1 MVTVIGCHDG
11 HNASACLLKDGEL
24 VYAIQEERL
33 VNRKNEPGMPV
44 NAINYII
51 EHEPEIDLVALA
63 TLFIHEAEWYKTS
76 GHWEKGVKDYY
87 LNKLTWPFKKRFS
100 PYFTNRL
107 ANRKKELRNILFK
120 AGVSEIPEI
129 QVVEHHTAHAAAAYY
144 SSPFDVDD
152 EVLIITADGSG
163 DGKSASV
170 NKTMND
176 GFTRVAA
183 NSRDESPGE
192 IYSLFTYL
200 LGFKPWEHEYKLM
213 GMAPYAKPDPDIYNA
228 LCKMMKVYKGRFM
241 TTVPADFAFSH
252 VKKMLYRKPFDWSMA
267 ALQKWFEELM
277 VKWILSISDAFLDVG
292 DVPFKLACGGGDFM
306 NVKAN
311 QLIMNMPEVEEVF
324 FMPSA
329 GDESTSIGAAMQ
341 IYADYLRDHGEH
353 PKRGIKPIGPLYL
366 GPPALPEGGLSFLD
380 DKQRKGGISYSREDS
395 MSKLVA
401 ELLDQGNIVA
411 RCSGNLEFGARALGN
426 RSIMADARDPTITDV
441 LNSTIKH
448 RSFWMPFTPSILTEY
463 GKEYLVNPKGHYA
476 PYMNVTFDSKEKGRQ
491 DLGAAMHRYDKTVRP
506 QMVEKTWNPGY
517 WSILKQWERRTAAG
531 GFLNTSFNLHGSP
544 IVKDVYTAIHTLENS
559 DLEFLVVDD
568 YIIEKTGCK
577 SGRCRLS

>member
-213 GMAPYAKPDPDIYNA
+213 GD
-228 LCKMMKVYKGRFM
+228 G
-241 TTVPADFAFSH
+241 T
-252 VKKMLYRKPFDWSMA
+252 
-267 ALQKWFEELM
+267 
-277 VKWILSISDAFLDVG
+277 
-292 DVPFKLACGGGDFM
+292 
-306 NVKAN
+306 
-311 QLIMNMPEVEEVF
+311 
-324 FMPSA
+324 
-329 GDESTSIGAAMQ
+329 
-341 IYADYLRDHGEH
+341 LR
-353 PKRGIKPIGPLYL
+353 
-366 GPPALPEGGLSFLD
+366 
-380 DKQRKGGISYSREDS
+380 
-395 MSKLVA
+395 
-401 ELLDQGNIVA
+401 
-411 RCSGNLEFGARALGN
+411 
-426 RSIMADARDPTITDV
+426 
-441 LNSTIKH
+441 
-448 RSFWMPFTPSILTEY
+448 
-463 GKEYLVNPKGHYA
+463 
-476 PYMNVTFDSKEKGRQ
+476 
-491 DLGAAMHRYDKTVRP
+491 
-506 QMVEKTWNPGY
+506 
-517 WSILKQWERRTAAG
+517 
-531 GFLNTSFNLHGSP
+531 
-544 IVKDVYTAIHTLENS
+544 
-559 DLEFLVVDD
+559 
-568 YIIEKTGCK
+568 
-577 SGRCRLS
+577 